1 MQYNFDEI
9 TNRIGTNSSK
19 WDTTKA
25 SVLPM
30 WVADMDFKVAPNI
43 IENIMQTANHG
54 IFGYTVIPNE
64 YFEAEINWSKRR
76 FNFDIN
82 KEWIEPTNG
91 VIPSL
96 SSIVQTF
103 CEKGDKVLIQSP
115 VYHYFD
121 IAIKQNDIEIVR
133 NHLIYENGIYSI
145 DFADFEEKVKDEKVK
160 LFILCNPH
168 NPVGRAWSKE
178 ELEKMGKLCLKHN
191 VLVISDEIHR
201 DLILNGFSHTAFGS
215 ISEDFL
221 QNSITLTSATKSF
234 NIAGLKASNIIV
246 ANQNLRVKLNKVLG
260 RNEIKKLN
268 IFGINSTI
276 TAYNSCEDWLDELI
290 SYLESNK
297 KLVEDFIKNEL
308 KELKVVNLEAT
319 YLMWIDIS
327 SLNISSAE
335 FTKILEDF
343 AKLRVISGITFGKD
357 GDNFIRVNIATP
369 KELLKDA
376 LKRLKSGVLQT
387 NKCRD

>member
-1 MQYNFDEI
+1 MKHNFDEI

-25 SVLPM
+25 KVLPM
-30 WVADMDFKVAPNI
+30 WVADMDFKVAPKI
-43 IENIMQTANHG
+43 IENIIDSANHG
-54 IFGYTVIPNE
+54 IFGYTVISDE

-76 FNFDIN
+76 FNFNIK

-121 IAIKQNDIEIVR
+121 IAIKQNDIEVVR
-133 NHLIYENGIYSI
+133 NNLIYENGIYSI
-145 DFADFEEKVKDEKVK
+145 DFSDFEEKAKDEKVK

-168 NPVGRAWSKE
+168 NPVGKAWSKE
-178 ELEKMGKLCLKHN
+178 ELEKMGKICLKHN

-201 DLILNGFSHTAFGS
+201 DLIMNKYSHTAFGS

-246 ANQNLRVKLNKVLG
+246 ANQKLRVKLNKVLE

-276 TAYNSCEDWLDELI
+276 TAYNSCEDWLNELI
-290 SYLESNK
+290 IYLEENK
-297 KLVEDFIKNEL
+297 KLVEDFIKDEL

-327 SLNISSAE
+327 SLNIGSLE
-335 FTKILEDF
+335 FTKILEDE
-343 AKLRVISGITFGKD
+343 ANLRVISGITFGKD

-369 KELLKDA
+369 REILKDG
-376 LKRLKSGVLQT
+376 LERLKSGVLEA
-387 NKCRD
+387 NRLKN